1 MILSF
6 FMILFPVDLLKHCI
20 FNINTC
26 KAVSFVRKK
35 SDLTIIIPYLCR
47 EFKKSKKQ
55 FMKKNVYLLSF
66 LAMSLFIACD
76 KSDDSKDNQSTNS
89 ITITTDQ
96 ATLNQRLDL
105 TNSGVVAIEN
115 SNATGKMAAAAST
128 TFPLVQIAEVK
139 PPVDANGRTL
149 QASHVTVNGNY
160 AYVSYIMRGDA
171 YSGAIDVID
180 VSDPYKPKLVTS
192 ALIPNTDIT
201 SLTFS
206 GSNLII
212 GAAKDVDKDPLLTNN
227 PAIAFNM
234 ELSSGLL
241 TDKLKTNYLESR
253 VTTDVAANTANYFAV
268 TGDNGSLFK
277 LSSSTKAVTGKVAVA
292 DLRSI
297 ALTSDKIVTLSGTK
311 GVNIYNQTTLALQK
325 SFSTSTDV
333 SGAKRTMDIDG
344 TKLFVSE
351 GKNGL
356 GVYDINSGSKL
367 QTLGIPTA
375 AEDNVTNAVSFN
387 DGYAFVANG
396 ALGLNVYQSAT
407 QLNLLGSVGIAG
419 SSNYVKS
426 SGNYI
431 YVASGTGGLKI
442 IKMEKPST
450 AFESCAAYG
459 LYNQG
464 RDLILNSNEI
474 KSYQGATAINSAIV
488 NSGAVLTHCGSIAV
502 LSNLTLNSGGTFNM
516 RGSISQGKY
525 QQTNPTELI
534 INDKAVMNIEGSVVI
549 WGDLRLNSGATIN
562 FVNSTSSI
570 TIYGKV
576 TKGTNVKIT
585 GSYVD
590 TENKLK

>member
-1 MILSF
+1 
-6 FMILFPVDLLKHCI
+6 
-20 FNINTC
+20 
-26 KAVSFVRKK
+26 
-35 SDLTIIIPYLCR
+35 
-47 EFKKSKKQ
+47 
-55 FMKKNVYLLSF
+55 MKKNVYLFSF
-66 LAMSLFIACD
+66 LAMSLLIGCD
-76 KSDDSKDNQSTNS
+76 DNNDGNDNQSVNS
-89 ITITTDQ
+89 ITINSDQ
-96 ATLNQRLDL
+96 TALNQRIDL
-105 TNSGVVAIEN
+105 TNSGVISVEN
-115 SNATGKMAAAAST
+115 VSATGKSAET
-128 TFPLVQIAEVK
+128 TNTTLPLVQIAEVK

-160 AYVSYIMRGDA
+160 AYVSYITRGDV

-201 SLTFS
+201 SLTYVN
-206 GSNLII
+206 GNLII
-212 GAAKDVDKDPLLTNN
+212 GAAKDVDKDSQLNGN
-227 PAIAFNM
+227 PAIVFNM
-234 ELSSGLL
+234 PLSSGLL
-241 TDKLKTNYLESR
+241 TNSLTTNYLESR
-253 VTTDVAANTANYFAV
+253 VTTDVAANTTNYFAV

-277 LSSSTKAVTGKVAVA
+277 LSTSTKAVTGKVAVA

-297 ALTSDKIVTLSGTK
+297 ALTSDKVVTLSGTK
-311 GVNIYNQTTLALQK
+311 GVNIYNQSTLALQK
-325 SFSTSTDV
+325 SFATSTDI

-351 GKNGL
+351 GRNGL
-356 GVYDINSGSKL
+356 GIYDINSGSKL
-367 QTLGIPTA
+367 QTLAIPVA
-375 AEDNVTNAVSFN
+375 GEDNVTNAVSFN

-442 IKMEKPST
+442 IKLEKPNT
-450 AFESCAAYG
+450 TFASCLTYG
-459 LYNQG
+459 PYNQG
-464 RDLILNSNEI
+464 SNLILNSNDI
-474 KSYQGATAINSAIV
+474 KSYQGATAINSAII

-502 LSNLTLNSGGTFNM
+502 LGDLTLNSKGTFNM
-516 RGSISQGKY
+516 RGSLSQGKY
-525 QQTNPTELI
+525 QQTNPTQLV
-534 INDKAVMNIEGSVVI
+534 INSESVLNVEGSVVI
-549 WGDLRLNSGATIN
+549 WGNLTLNSGAKIN
-562 FVNSTSSI
+562 FIGNSSTI

-576 TKGTNVKIT
+576 TKGSNVTIT

>member
-1 MILSF
+1 MPYINLFIL
-6 FMILFPVDLLKHCI
+6 
-20 FNINTC
+20 
-26 KAVSFVRKK
+26 
-35 SDLTIIIPYLCR
+35 YLCA
-47 EFKKSKKQ
+47 EFYNPKKK

-66 LAMSLFIACD
+66 LAMSLLIGCD
-76 KSDDSKDNQSTNS
+76 DNNDKNDNQSLNN

-96 ATLNQRLDL
+96 TALNQRLDL
-105 TNSGVVAIEN
+105 TNSGVISVDN
-115 SNATGKMAAAAST
+115 VSATGKTTETTNT

-139 PPVDANGRTL
+139 PPVDANGKIL

-160 AYVSYIMRGDA
+160 AYVSYITRGDV

-201 SLTFS
+201 SLTYAN
-206 GSNLII
+206 GNLII
-212 GAAKDVDKDPLLTNN
+212 GAAKDVDKDSQLAGN
-227 PAIAFNM
+227 PAIVFNM
-234 ELSSGLL
+234 DLSSGLL
-241 TDKLKTNYLESR
+241 TNTLKTNYLESR
-253 VTTDVAANTANYFAV
+253 VTTDVAANTSNYFAV

-277 LSSSTKAVTGKVAVA
+277 LSTSTKAITGKAAMA

-297 ALTSDKIVTLSGTK
+297 ALSGDKVVTLSGTK
-311 GVNIYNQTTLALQK
+311 GVNIYNQSTLALQK
-325 SFSTSTDV
+325 SFTTSTDV

-344 TKLFVSE
+344 TKLLVSE
-351 GKNGL
+351 GPNGL

-367 QTLGIPTA
+367 QTIGISTA
-375 AEDNVTNAVSFN
+375 AEDNVTNAVSVN

-407 QLNLLGSVGIAG
+407 QLTLLGSVGIAG

-426 SGNYI
+426 SGDYI

-442 IKMEKPST
+442 IKMEKPNT
-450 AFESCAAYG
+450 TFASCLTYG

-474 KSYQGATAINSAIV
+474 KSYQGATAINSAII

-502 LSNLTLNSGGTFNM
+502 LSNLTLNSQGTFNM
-516 RGSISQGKY
+516 RGTLSQGKY

-534 INDKAVMNIEGSVVI
+534 INDKSVLNIEGSVVI
-549 WGDLRLNSGATIN
+549 WGDLRLNSGAKIN
-562 FVNSTSSI
+562 FIGSTSSI

-576 TKGTNVKIT
+576 TKGSNVTIT
-585 GSYVD
+585 GNYVD

>member
-1 MILSF
+1 
-6 FMILFPVDLLKHCI
+6 
-20 FNINTC
+20 
-26 KAVSFVRKK
+26 
-35 SDLTIIIPYLCR
+35 
-47 EFKKSKKQ
+47 
-55 FMKKNVYLLSF
+55 MKKNVYLFSF
-66 LAMSLFIACD
+66 LALSLLIGCD
-76 KSDDSKDNQSTNS
+76 DKNDSNDNQSLNN
-89 ITITTDQ
+89 ITINSDQ
-96 ATLNQRLDL
+96 TALNQRLDL
-105 TNSGVVAIEN
+105 TNSGVISIEN
-115 SNATGKMAAAAST
+115 VSATGKTTETTNT

-149 QASHVTVNGNY
+149 QASHVNVKGNY
-160 AYVSYIMRGDA
+160 AYVSYITRGDV

-201 SLTFS
+201 SLTYAD
-206 GSNLII
+206 GNLII
-212 GAAKDVDKDPLLTNN
+212 GAAKDVDKDTQLAGN
-227 PAIAFNM
+227 PAIVFNM
-234 ELSSGLL
+234 PLSSGLL
-241 TDKLKTNYLESR
+241 TSNLKTNYLESR
-253 VTTDVAANTANYFAV
+253 VTTDVAANASNYFAV

-277 LSSSTKAVTGKVAVA
+277 LSTSTKAVTGKVAIA

-297 ALTSDKIVTLSGTK
+297 ALTSDKVVTLSGTK
-311 GVNIYNQTTLALQK
+311 GVNIYNQSTLALQK
-325 SFSTSTDV
+325 NFTTSNDV

-351 GKNGL
+351 GPNGL

-367 QTLGIPTA
+367 QTIGIPTA

-450 AFESCAAYG
+450 AFASCLTYG

-464 RDLILNSNEI
+464 RDLILNSNDI
-474 KSYQGATAINSAIV
+474 RSYQGATAINSATV

-502 LSNLTLNSGGTFNM
+502 LSNLTLNSNGTFNM
-516 RGSISQGKY
+516 RGSLSQGKY
-525 QQTNPTELI
+525 QQSNPTQLT
-534 INDKAVMNIEGSVVI
+534 INSGAKLVVEGSVVI
-549 WGDLRLNSGATIN
+549 WGDLTLNSGATIN
-562 FVNSTSSI
+562 FVGSTSSI

-576 TKGTNVKIT
+576 TKGSNVTIT
-585 GSYVD
+585 GNYVD

>member
-1 MILSF
+1 
-6 FMILFPVDLLKHCI
+6 
-20 FNINTC
+20 
-26 KAVSFVRKK
+26 
-35 SDLTIIIPYLCR
+35 
-47 EFKKSKKQ
+47 
-55 FMKKNVYLLSF
+55 MKKNVYLLSF
-66 LAMSLFIACD
+66 LAMSLLIGCD
-76 KSDDSKDNQSTNS
+76 DNNDKNDNQSLNN

-96 ATLNQRLDL
+96 TALNQRLDL
-105 TNSGVVAIEN
+105 TNSGVVSVDN
-115 SNATGKMAAAAST
+115 VSATGKTTETTNT

-139 PPVDANGRTL
+139 PPVDANGKTL

-160 AYVSYIMRGDA
+160 AYVSYITRGDV

-201 SLTFS
+201 SLTYAN
-206 GSNLII
+206 GNLII
-212 GAAKDVDKDPLLTNN
+212 GAAKDVDKDSQLAGN
-227 PAIAFNM
+227 PAIVFNM
-234 ELSSGLL
+234 DLSSGLL
-241 TDKLKTNYLESR
+241 TNTLKTNYLESR
-253 VTTDVAANTANYFAV
+253 VTTDVAANTSNYFAV

-277 LSSSTKAVTGKVAVA
+277 LSTSTKAITGKVAMA

-297 ALTSDKIVTLSGTK
+297 ALTSDKVVTLSGTK
-311 GVNIYNQTTLALQK
+311 GVNIYNQSTLALQK
-325 SFSTSTDV
+325 SFTTSSDV

-344 TKLFVSE
+344 TKLLVSE
-351 GKNGL
+351 GPNGL

-367 QTLGIPTA
+367 QTIGIPAA
-375 AEDNVTNAVSFN
+375 AEDNVTNAVSVN

-407 QLNLLGSVGIAG
+407 QLTLLGSVGIAG

-426 SGNYI
+426 SGDYI

-442 IKMEKPST
+442 IKMEKPNT
-450 AFESCAAYG
+450 TFASCLTYG

-474 KSYQGATAINSAIV
+474 KSYQGATAINSAII

-502 LSNLTLNSGGTFNM
+502 LSNLTLNSQGTFNM
-516 RGSISQGKY
+516 RGTLSQGKY

-534 INDKAVMNIEGSVVI
+534 INDKSVLNIEGSVVI
-549 WGDLRLNSGATIN
+549 WGDLRLNSGAKIN
-562 FVNSTSSI
+562 FIGSTSSI

-576 TKGTNVKIT
+576 TKGSNVTIT
-585 GSYVD
+585 GNYVD

>member
-1 MILSF
+1 
-6 FMILFPVDLLKHCI
+6 
-20 FNINTC
+20 
-26 KAVSFVRKK
+26 
-35 SDLTIIIPYLCR
+35 
-47 EFKKSKKQ
+47 
-55 FMKKNVYLLSF
+55 MKKNVYLLSF
-66 LAMSLFIACD
+66 LAMSLLIGCD
-76 KSDDSKDNQSTNS
+76 NNDDNQNDNQSLNS
-89 ITITTDQ
+89 ITINSDQ
-96 ATLNQRLDL
+96 SSLNKRLDL
-105 TNSGVVAIEN
+105 TNSGVISIEN
-115 SNATGKMAAAAST
+115 GSVTGKSAETANT

-149 QASHVTVNGNY
+149 QASHITVNGNY

-180 VSDPYKPKLVTS
+180 ISDPYKPKLVTS

-201 SLTFS
+201 SLTFT
-206 GSNLII
+206 GANLII
-212 GAAKDVDKDPLLTNN
+212 GAAKDTDKDPLLKTN

-253 VTTDVAANTANYFAV
+253 VTTDVAANASNYFAV

-277 LSSSTKAVTGKVAVA
+277 LSTSTKEITGKVAVS
-292 DLRSI
+292 DLRSM
-297 ALTSDKIVTLSGTK
+297 ALTGDKVVTLSGTK
-311 GVNIYNQTTLALQK
+311 GVNIYSQSTLALQK
-325 SFSTSTDV
+325 TFKTSTDI

-351 GKNGL
+351 GANGL

-367 QTLGIPTA
+367 QTLGITAA

-387 DGYAFVANG
+387 DGYTFVANG

-442 IKMEKPST
+442 IKMEKPNT
-450 AFESCAAYG
+450 AFASCSSYG
-459 LYNQG
+459 VYNQG

-474 KSYQGATAINSAIV
+474 KSYEGATAINSAIV

-516 RGSISQGKY
+516 RGSLSQGKY
-525 QQTNPTELI
+525 RQASPTELI
-534 INDKAVMNIEGSVVI
+534 INTNAVLQIEGSVVI
-549 WGDLRLNSGATIN
+549 WGDLRLNSGAKIN
-562 FVNSTSSI
+562 FVGSNSSI

-576 TKGTNVKIT
+576 TKGSNVTIT
-585 GSYVD
+585 GNYVD